1 MNIDISNNIDLL
13 TLEYFS
19 NNTFCTKIN
28 KQSNIVSKCERKFY
42 RKRIINETKKM
53 LKNEF
58 DNDKMKD
65 IFNSYIFS
73 LINHFKTIDTID
85 LIQNCYDCSDNSVDV
100 INENNENNKSIDSN
114 DGDDENEN
122 EKYFLNKNKNL
133 DYLFGKEQKK
143 TITLDNF
150 IIKTNVKTKND
161 NEFPEKKEI
170 NLNKP
175 ELKNKGIK
183 NKKKTILNV

>member
-1 MNIDISNNIDLL
+1 MKLDISNNIDLL

-19 NNTFCTKIN
+19 NNSFNSKLN
-28 KQSNIVSKCERKFY
+28 KQSNLVSRCERKFY

-58 DNDKMKD
+58 DNDKLKD
-65 IFNSYIFS
+65 IFNTYIFS
-73 LINHFKTIDTID
+73 LINHFKTIDTND
-85 LIQNCYDCSDNSVDV
+85 LIQKCYDTS
-100 INENNENNKSIDSN
+100 NNELELLDNDFDFKGT
-114 DGDDENEN
+114 DGDDEND
-122 EKYFLNKNKNL
+122 KNDKNM

-150 IIKTNVKTKND
+150 IIKRNKDKKD

-170 NLNKP
+170 NLNEP

-183 NKKKTILNV
+183 NKKKKTILNV